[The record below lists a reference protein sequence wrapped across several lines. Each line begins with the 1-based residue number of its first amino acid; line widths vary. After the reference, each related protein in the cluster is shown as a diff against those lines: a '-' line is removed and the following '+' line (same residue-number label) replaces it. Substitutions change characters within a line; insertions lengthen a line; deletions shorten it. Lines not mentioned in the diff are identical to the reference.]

1 MKSITVAI
9 LAVFLVSNSYA
20 QADTSFNIWM
30 WTTGLHQLHDGL
42 KLNNYGITIG
52 VARPS
57 IPGPTLR
64 VKQGQKVLLD
74 VRNQSQGAP
83 HTIHLHG
90 LDVDQANDGVPS
102 TSFIIPH
109 KETKPYEFVATHAG
123 TYLYHCHVASVLHV
137 QFGMYGSII
146 VEPKDREAA
155 PGYIYGRDFNLL
167 MSEADKSWFD
177 NKPKHSTGDS
187 VHAKFSLPKYEPDY
201 FFVNGQSQ
209 QQIDTLMARSDE
221 NVFIRLSN
229 VGYFENLVEFPNG
242 IIATLI
248 TSDGRPLPNKKNI
261 DSLYIT
267 PGERYGVML
276 SPLGGAQR
284 KIKINY
290 LHMFT
295 GKQVHSEVVS
305 FGIDNT
311 LTGEETQHKKTINVF
326 PNPVQDIL
334 TVEISSDSYTRIII
348 VDAKG
353 NFHSPKFERQGE
365 ALKVD
370 LREISLGSYFLQVYQ
385 KEELILRRNLVK
397 L

>member
-1 MKSITVAI
+1 MKRITVAL
-9 LAVFLVSNSYA
+9 LAVFVVSNSYS

-42 KLNNYGITIG
+42 TIKNYGFTLG
-52 VARPS
+52 AGRPS

-64 VKQGQKVLLD
+64 VKQGQKVRLN

-90 LDVDQANDGVPS
+90 LDVDQANDGVPA
-102 TSFIIPH
+102 TSFVIPH
-109 KETKPYEFVATHAG
+109 KETKQYEFVATHAG

-137 QFGMYGSII
+137 QLGMYGSFI

-155 PGYIYGRDFNLL
+155 PGYFYGRDFNLL

-187 VHAKFSLPKYEPDY
+187 VHAKFNLPVYEPDY

-229 VGYFENLVEFPNG
+229 VGYFENLVQFPAG
-242 IIATLI
+242 LTATLI
-248 TSDGRPLPNKKNI
+248 TSDGRPLPTKKTI
-261 DSLYIT
+261 DSLYLT

-276 SPLGGAQR
+276 SPLGSAQR
-284 KIKINY
+284 SIKINY

-295 GKQVHSEVVS
+295 GKQVHAEEVV
-305 FGIDNT
+305 FGIDET
-311 LTGEETQHKKTINVF
+311 LPAEATAQQTSIRTY
-326 PNPVQDIL
+326 PNPVLDVLTIENSFVQPVEFAITSMLGRTVLQGSIESSKQVIDINHL
-334 TVEISSDSYTRIII
+334 KSGTYVLKVGTISSSI
-348 VDAKG
+348 VK
-353 NFHSPKFERQGE
+353 K
-365 ALKVD
+365 
-370 LREISLGSYFLQVYQ
+370 
-385 KEELILRRNLVK
+385 
-397 L
+397 

>member
-1 MKSITVAI
+1 MKRITVAI
-9 LAVFLVSNSYA
+9 LAVFLVSSSYS
-20 QADTSFNIWM
+20 QADTTFNIWM

-42 KLNNYGITIG
+42 TLKNYGFTIG

-64 VKQGQKVLLD
+64 VKQGQKVRLD

-90 LDVDQANDGVPS
+90 LDVNQANDGVPA
-102 TSFIIPH
+102 TSFVIPH

-137 QFGMYGSII
+137 QLGMYGSII

-155 PGYIYGRDFNLL
+155 PGYVYGRDFNLL

-177 NKPKHSTGDS
+177 NIPRHSTGDS
-187 VHAKFSLPKYEPDY
+187 VHAKFSLPKYDPDY

-229 VGYFENLVEFPNG
+229 VGYFENLVEFPAELT
-242 IIATLI
+242 ATLI
-248 TSDGRPLPNKKNI
+248 TSDGRPLPNKISI
-261 DSLYIT
+261 DSLYLT

-276 SPLGGAQR
+276 SPLGSALR
-284 KIKINY
+284 TIKINY

-295 GKQVHSEVVS
+295 GKQVHSEEVS
-305 FGIDNT
+305 FGIDET
-311 LTGEETQHKKTINVF
+311 LPVNGVAQQNSIRTY
-326 PNPVQDIL
+326 PNPVQDVL
-334 TVEISSDSYTRIII
+334 TVEFSGTNATRILL

-353 NFHSPKFERQGE
+353 ATIESDFQLNDEQLKVNVK
-365 ALKVD
+365 ALKPGNYV
-370 LREISLGSYFLQVYQ
+370 LQVYQ
-385 KEELILRRNLVK
+385 KGKLVLSRSVVK
-397 L
+397 M